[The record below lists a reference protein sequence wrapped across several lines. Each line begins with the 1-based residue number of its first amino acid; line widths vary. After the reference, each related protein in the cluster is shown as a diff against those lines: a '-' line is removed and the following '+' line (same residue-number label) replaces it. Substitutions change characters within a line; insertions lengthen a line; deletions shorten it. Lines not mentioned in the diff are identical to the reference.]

1 MLFKYICISHRA
13 LQQNQGK
20 INTKPWLAWI
30 LRNKFSNKTMGTIGK
45 LVALFM
51 LAASI
56 VAQTITTAPKVT
68 KVRLEQL
75 EQRSGRYYFLQNL
88 KLCGRQLISLPLPR
102 FNTAATDQFHAMG
115 QSSVSVLIAITA
127 DDQKRAV
134 LTRTYRPNALHIQNF
149 GRNLHTVETSRKSP
163 KQQEPSLSPTQ
174 KSVKK
179 VSSVI
184 GYPVMDLVQMF
195 HMAASRPQR
204 RLWRSLLAPIVE
216 ELTVAADAPRL
227 NLVRLG

>member
-75 EQRSGRYYFLQNL
+75 E
-88 KLCGRQLISLPLPR
+88 
-102 FNTAATDQFHAMG
+102 
-115 QSSVSVLIAITA
+115 
-127 DDQKRAV
+127 
-134 LTRTYRPNALHIQNF
+134 
-149 GRNLHTVETSRKSP
+149 
-163 KQQEPSLSPTQ
+163 
-174 KSVKK
+174 
-179 VSSVI
+179 
-184 GYPVMDLVQMF
+184 
-195 HMAASRPQR
+195 
-204 RLWRSLLAPIVE
+204 
-216 ELTVAADAPRL
+216 
-227 NLVRLG
+227 